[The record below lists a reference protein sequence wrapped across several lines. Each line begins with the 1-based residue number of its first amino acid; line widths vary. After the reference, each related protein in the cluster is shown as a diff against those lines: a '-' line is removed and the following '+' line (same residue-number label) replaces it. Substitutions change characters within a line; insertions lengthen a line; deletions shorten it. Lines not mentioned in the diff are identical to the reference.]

1 MENQYSRTKLLLGSE
16 GVSRLKNA
24 KVIIFGIGGVGGYT
38 AEALARAGVGSL
50 SLVDS
55 DTVSVSNINRQIIAT
70 HKTVGKYKTE
80 AMKERIHEINPDI
93 QVRVYNT
100 FYDAENANSFDFSE
114 YDYVVDA
121 IDSVRSKIELICQAK
136 RQGTRII
143 SSMGAGNKL
152 DPCAFSVSDISKSSV
167 CPLARAVRTELKR
180 RNITNVKCV
189 FSKELPVQKKNGECG
204 GAPGSV
210 SFGPSV
216 AGLIIA
222 GEVIK
227 DIAGANGKAHLN

>member
-1 MENQYSRTKLLLGSE
+1 MENQYSRTELLLGSE

-80 AMKERIHEINPDI
+80 AMKERIREINPDI
-93 QVRVYNT
+93 EVKVYNT
-100 FYDAENANSFDFSE
+100 FYDEENSGSFDFSE

-136 RQGTRII
+136 RQGARII

-167 CPLARAVRTELKR
+167 CPLARAVRTELNR

-189 FSKELPVQKKNGECG
+189 FSKELPVKKKNGEDG

-210 SFGPSV
+210 SFVPSV

-227 DIAGANGKAHLN
+227 DIAEIKNNI